1 MIKIIHLSK
10 NISQNNLTANKK
22 NPALTCKNNLDKLQN
37 IFIEKGCWELK
48 RELIHLENITKTF
61 GSLMVLDEIDLTI
74 HENEFMTL
82 LGPSGCG
89 KTTLLRIIGGFEMP
103 DSGKIIFDGK
113 DITQVSPNKRPINTV
128 FQKYSLFSHMNV
140 EENISFGPKIAGK
153 SADYIRD
160 KIKYALKLVNLDGYE
175 KHDVTK
181 LSGGQQQRIAIAR
194 AIVNEPKVLLLDE
207 PLSALDL
214 KLRISMRKEL
224 VRINRETGITFVFV
238 THDQEEALSM
248 SDTIVVMNQ
257 GYIQQVGTPENV
269 YNEPENA
276 FVADFIGD
284 SNIIDGVMV
293 RDKLVRILNREYAC
307 VDTGFPENCPVDVQ
321 IRPEDITIAEP
332 QENALNGVVTRVTFF
347 GVLYDIT
354 VEAEGV
360 EWLIQ
365 STHGRT
371 VGDKVSLHFDEDNIQ
386 IMMKP
391 QSEDEAVAQE
401 I

>member
-1 MIKIIHLSK
+1 M
-10 NISQNNLTANKK
+10 
-22 NPALTCKNNLDKLQN
+22 
-37 IFIEKGCWELK
+37 K
-48 RELIHLENITKTF
+48 RELIHLENVVKTF
-61 GSLMVLDEIDLTI
+61 GSLTVLDEIDLTI
-74 HENEFMTL
+74 HENEFVTL

-89 KTTLLRIIGGFEMP
+89 KTTLLRIIGGFEQP
-103 DSGKIIFDGK
+103 DSGKIIFDGE
-113 DITQVSPNKRPINTV
+113 DITHIPPNKRPINTV

-140 EENISFGPKIAGK
+140 EENIAFGPKISGK
-153 SADYIRD
+153 SDDYIRD

-175 KHDVTK
+175 HHDVTK

-214 KLRISMRKEL
+214 KLRRAMRNEL

-248 SDTIVVMNQ
+248 SDTVVVMNQ

-293 RDKLVRILNREYAC
+293 RDKLVRILGREYPC
-307 VDTGFPENCPVDVQ
+307 VDTGFPEECPVDVQ
-321 IRPEDITIAEP
+321 IRPEDITLDTP
-332 QENALNGVVTRVTFF
+332 QEDALNGTVTRVGFW
-347 GVLYDIT
+347 GMSYDII
-354 VEAEGV
+354 VSAGGI
-360 EWLIQ
+360 EWLVQ
-365 STHGRT
+365 SIHGRE
-371 VGDKVSLHFDEDNIQ
+371 VGEEVSLHFDPYNIQ
-386 IMMKP
+386 IMSKP
-391 QSEDEAVAQE
+391 QSEDEAVAEQ